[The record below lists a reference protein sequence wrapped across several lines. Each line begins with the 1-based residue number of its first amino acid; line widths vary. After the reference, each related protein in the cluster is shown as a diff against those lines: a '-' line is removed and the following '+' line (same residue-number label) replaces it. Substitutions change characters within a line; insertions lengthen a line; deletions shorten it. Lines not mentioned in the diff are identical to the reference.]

1 MPWFKSKAG
10 NWWFLTQ
17 ELLDDDAAAY
27 PHLYK
32 EKSMTKKERA
42 RRIAA
47 GKAKAA
53 ADRATNAATERGPG
67 LPGALDAA
75 VAPAR
80 VSRKLVRITTE
91 RLYNNGERSTEVRDY
106 NGVDFPYDS

>member
-1 MPWFKSKAG
+1 
-10 NWWFLTQ
+10 
-17 ELLDDDAAAY
+17 
-27 PHLYK
+27 
-32 EKSMTKKERA
+32 MTKKEHA
-42 RRIAA
+42 RRIAE

-53 ADRATNAATERGPG
+53 AARLTNAETVGV
-67 LPGALDAA
+67 A

-80 VSRKLVRITTE
+80 VSRKLIRIATE